1 MLQKEKKLK
10 ELLRQQKV
18 LGAKVTALD
27 NDIKA
32 VAENKPEEKVD
43 RGEPAIDTT
52 QPSVEIPS
60 GITEE
65 KVEPVNPME
74 ETSSDDLDT
83 WLNQ

>member
-1 MLQKEKKLK
+1 MN
-10 ELLRQQKV
+10 QQKI
-18 LGAKVTALD
+18 LGANVTAVD